1 MQIVLSFSSQ
11 IIKCYTPIK
20 TKGTAGLFNTND
32 KDFTFPSFFD
42 LNQYKM
48 MVKTSHHINYKSIL
62 LHVKI
67 EHPQKTKLFPETWK
81 NIDIERRIIK

>member
-1 MQIVLSFSSQ
+1 M
-11 IIKCYTPIK
+11 
-20 TKGTAGLFNTND
+20 A
-32 KDFTFPSFFD
+32 
-42 LNQYKM
+42 
-48 MVKTSHHINYKSIL
+48 VKTSHHINYKSIL

>member
-11 IIKCYTPIK
+11 IIKCYTLIK

-32 KDFTFPSFFD
+32 KGFTFSNFFD

-48 MVKTSHHINYKSIL
+48 AVKTLHHINYKSIL

-67 EHPQKTKLFPETWK
+67 EHPQKTKLFPEDANFLIVRT
-81 NIDIERRIIK
+81 

>member
-11 IIKCYTPIK
+11 IIKCYTLIK
-20 TKGTAGLFNTND
+20 TKGTAGLFNIND